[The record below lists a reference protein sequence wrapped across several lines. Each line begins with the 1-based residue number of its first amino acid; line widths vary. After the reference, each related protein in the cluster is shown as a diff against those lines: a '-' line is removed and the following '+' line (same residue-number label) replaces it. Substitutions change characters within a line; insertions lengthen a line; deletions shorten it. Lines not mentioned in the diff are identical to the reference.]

1 MKFVGPA
8 LRFKKSYFSKFIFYS
23 ICSSIFLFSTAF
35 YPIKDI
41 DVKQNITS
49 SGWEKVKDYFK
60 PKPNDKDF
68 ATNGALS
75 EVLNEDGTIKKGVE
89 GSFDPKGYN
98 MTYGANG
105 QPIFKPMGAGD
116 ERWQS
121 MPNLPV
127 GVNGRV
133 YAIAVTSSGV
143 YVGGSFTSAGG
154 VTVSNIAFWNGSAWQ
169 ALGAGVNGRVNALAA
184 SGSTI
189 YVGGE
194 FTTAGGVTAN
204 RIAVWNGTT
213 WVATIGS
220 VTGTRINSIA
230 ISGTN
235 IFVGGLF
242 TSISGVP
249 ANNVAKWNGVAW
261 SSLTTGTNGEVL
273 VVEVSA
279 SSVYVGGDFTN
290 VGGNIARAI
299 ALWNDSTTSW
309 ATLGTTFV
317 ADNGAVHAIAISGS
331 NIYVGGNFTS
341 IRGISANRI
350 ALWNG
355 TNWSALGTTGLD
367 TIYSIYVSSSSEI
380 YAGGFSSLS
389 SSDLVRWNGT
399 TWADSGDL
407 LSGIVFVLE
416 RFTTSFNFLAGGD
429 FSTLNNGVVV
439 NNIARPILQFS
450 TRLGPIGYGV
460 NVDYDGG
467 SVFAIT
473 ISGSNVY
480 VGGRFRTIGPT
491 AANNVAVWNG
501 TSWNA
506 LGSGTNG
513 LVSAIAISG
522 SNVYVGGQFTSAG
535 GVSVNN
541 IALWNGSSWSTLGTG
556 LTGGGVF
563 GTFVFAIE
571 VVGTDVFVG
580 GNFTNA
586 GGVPASR
593 IARWNGSSWS
603 ALSSGLTGSSS
614 DVVYKIKSYNG
625 GIVVV
630 GRFSTAGST
639 PSSNIAFW
647 NGSTWSTFGAGLN
660 AVCYALHVHNNGF
673 YVGGDFTSAGG
684 VAAERVA
691 FYNGT
696 TWSALGSGVS
706 LTVNDIFVRANN
718 VYVVGTFTSAGGN
731 SANRIAVWNGQS
743 WSTLGTGLNNT
754 ANVIAGTSSN
764 LYVGGIFSATG
775 DGSLGALGIIQRN
788 GLVPVPVLQAP
799 TVLSDPKGIRLNAT
813 ISPGGISGSYY
824 FLYGTA
830 ENNLTLQT
838 ASTSISGSADI
849 NVSADVFSGTPN
861 STYFYRLR
869 VENAEGVVFTPI
881 QSYVFPSDIEVRQNI
896 TTLASGSEYDFG
908 NVNFQASSSAIPFSI
923 NNLGLGPLEFF
934 GTAGSLIVKGG
945 AHPGDFTVVQSGVVS
960 PLIFNGSQS
969 FTVQFNPQSGGVR
982 TATLSIT
989 SNDPNESPYIINL
1002 KGTGVKLNQTITFNA
1017 LTPRTFGNAPF
1028 ALSATSTSG
1037 LPVSFSSG
1045 TPSVASISGNTV
1057 TIVAPGTTVIT
1068 ASQAGDNNYNAA
1080 SSVQQTLIVYAAE
1093 PTAQPSNLTFNNRT
1107 TSSLNGAFTAA
1118 AGSPAG
1124 YLVLRRLGAAP
1135 TFVPVDGNGYTNS
1148 STQGDAI
1155 VVSSSSST
1163 TFADAGLVAGNT
1175 YHYTIYAFNGSGVTA
1190 NYRTTS
1196 PLINSTITV
1205 SPAPTAIAANN
1216 INQTS
1221 FRANWNAA
1229 TGAASYVLDVSTD
1242 NFSTLLT
1249 GYAAKS
1255 VSGLNDVVTGL
1266 NPGITYQYRVRASN
1280 AAGLSSNSNTISQV
1294 TVPATPVVNAAQNVG
1309 TNDFK
1314 ITWTAVTGASGYQI
1328 DVSSNN
1334 FTSFITG
1341 YQNKSVGDVT
1351 EETVTGLSPF
1361 TSYQFRIRSVNNN
1374 GLNISPNSNIGT
1386 VTTLSAN
1393 PPLSI
1398 SNPIYNA
1405 ATSKISVTLSSGTGA
1420 KIVKFYSRGIT
1431 QVLFRSAET
1440 ITSATNTYE
1449 VTIAP
1454 TLLDELGLEYYFTAE
1469 DAVTAVPKRS
1479 PENSNSYVYKPITQG
1494 QIKFPGLSFGGNIE
1508 NYRIISVPYAL
1519 TINSPGVIFSPL
1531 GAYDKTKWRLLQL
1544 SGTNFID
1551 NPSAMV
1557 PGRAYWFNARESAPI
1572 ELGAGSVVQNNQS
1585 NDFTFNLQQGW
1596 NMIATPFP
1604 FTITWEDVLDANPTA
1619 NVDADYL
1626 VFNPNTVGYSVSNT
1640 MRPFEGGFIFANATT
1655 ALRFPVTLR
1664 NGIAGRI
1671 KQDQVL
1677 EKNID
1682 ALNWEFPITISQG
1695 TRKNNLIAVGMHQ
1708 EASMGKD
1715 RFDRAV
1721 LPAFIDQPELYTSNN
1736 DLFAPYLLRDVV
1748 GQKEMHDW
1756 KFMVVAEENKPAV
1769 LSWDS
1774 EFIRHNQ
1781 SQLILYDQQENVLLD
1796 MRKTNSY
1803 SFMPRKDKTIRIIY
1817 TRKELEVQSN
1827 IELASPNPFNHET
1840 KLPGYF
1846 NVAGEKT
1853 HVSVSIKNLT
1863 GVEIFHS
1870 SYVIEEIGLHQ
1881 PTWDGGNLNGEIQNT
1896 GLYLYQVTYSNGSN
1910 KISRNGKIIKQ

>member
-1 MKFVGPA
+1 VRLAQFN
-8 LRFKKSYFSKFIFYS
+8 FSKLVFFTLCLS
-23 ICSSIFLFSTAF
+23 VFLCSTAF
-35 YPIKDI
+35 YSVDDI
-41 DVKQNITS
+41 NVKQNASTP
-49 SGWEKVKDYFK
+49 GWAKVKDYFK

-75 EVLNEDGTIKKGVE
+75 EVLNEDGTIKKGAE
-89 GSFDPKGYN
+89 GSFDPRGYN

-116 ERWQS
+116 ERWQP

-143 YVGGSFTSAGG
+143 YIGGSFTSAGG

-169 ALGAGVNGRVNALAA
+169 ALSAGVNGRVNALAV
-184 SGSTI
+184 SGSTL

-194 FTTAGGVTAN
+194 FTTAGGATAN
-204 RIAVWNGTT
+204 RIAVWDGTT

-235 IFVGGLF
+235 IFIGGLF

-273 VVEVSA
+273 VVEASA
-279 SSVYVGGDFTN
+279 SSIYVGGSFTT

-309 ATLGTTFV
+309 ATLGTTFG
-317 ADNGAVHAIAISGS
+317 ADNGAVYAIAISGS
-331 NIYVGGNFTS
+331 NVYVGGNFTS

-380 YAGGFSSLS
+380 YAGGFSTLS
-389 SSDLVRWNGT
+389 TSDLVRWNGT

-416 RFTTSFNFLAGGD
+416 RFITSFDFLAGGD

-439 NNIARPILQFS
+439 NNIARPIGQFS
-450 TRLGPIGYGV
+450 RRLGPIGYGV
-460 NVDYDGG
+460 NVDYNGG
-467 SVFAIT
+467 SISAIT

-541 IALWNGSSWSTLGTG
+541 IALWNGSSWSTLCTGTG
-556 LTGGGVF
+556 LTGGGGF
-563 GTFVFAIE
+563 GTFVLAIE

-586 GGVPASR
+586 GGVSASR

-614 DVVYKIKSYNG
+614 DFVYKIKSYNG

-630 GRFSTAGST
+630 GRFTTAGST

-684 VAAERVA
+684 VAAERVS

-696 TWSALGSGVS
+696 TWSALGAGVS

-764 LYVGGIFSATG
+764 LYVGGFFNATG

-799 TVLSDPKGIRLNAT
+799 TVLPDPKGIRLNAT
-813 ISPGGISGSYY
+813 ISPGGISGTYY
-824 FLYGTA
+824 FEYGTA
-830 ENNLTLQT
+830 ENSLTLLT
-838 ASTSISGSADI
+838 ASANMSGSADI

-869 VENAEGVVFTPI
+869 VQNDEGISYSPI
-881 QSYVFPSDIEVRQNI
+881 QSYKFPSDIEVRQN
-896 TTLASGSEYDFG
+896 TTTFASGSEYDFG
-908 NVNFQASSSAIPFSI
+908 NVNFQASSTVISFSI
-923 NNLGLGPLEFF
+923 HNLGLADLTLS
-934 GTAGSLIVKGG
+934 GTPGNYIVKGG
-945 AHPGDFTVVQSGVVS
+945 AHPDDFAVVQNVLTS
-960 PLIFNGSQS
+960 PLAFNTSQNFS
-969 FTVQFNPQSGGVR
+969 IQFNPQSGGVR
-982 TATLSIT
+982 TATLTIT
-989 SNDPNESPYIINL
+989 SNDPNESPYIINV
-1002 KGTGVKLNQTITFNA
+1002 KGTGIKLNQTVTFNA

-1057 TIVAPGTTVIT
+1057 TILAPGTTVIT
-1068 ASQAGDNNYNAA
+1068 ASQAGNTNYNAA
-1080 SSVQQTLIVYAAE
+1080 TSVQQTLIVYAAE
-1093 PTAQPSNLTFNNRT
+1093 PTAQPTNLTFNNPT
-1107 TSSLNGAFTAA
+1107 TSSINGAFTAA
-1118 AGSPAG
+1118 AGSPSG
-1124 YLVLRRLGAAP
+1124 YLVLRRLGSAP
-1135 TFVPVDGNGYTNS
+1135 TSTPVDGTAYTNG
-1148 STQGDAI
+1148 STLGDAT
-1155 VVSSSSST
+1155 VVSSSAAT
-1163 TFADAGLVAGNT
+1163 TFADAGLVAGTT
-1175 YHYTIYAFNGSGVTA
+1175 YHYAVYAFNGSGVTA
-1190 NYRTTS
+1190 NYRTTT
-1196 PLINSTITV
+1196 PLVNSTITV
-1205 SPAPTAIAANN
+1205 PPAPVAAAASLVT
-1216 INQTS
+1216 QTS

-1229 TGAASYVLDVSTD
+1229 AGATEYQLFISSN
-1242 NFSTLLT
+1242 NFVTLLT
-1249 GYAAKS
+1249 GSEPKT
-1255 VSGLNDVVTGL
+1255 VSGLNDVITGL
-1266 NPGITYQYRVRASN
+1266 NPGITYQYKVRSKNGQGVSIDSN
-1280 AAGLSSNSNTISQV
+1280 VIIQIT
-1294 TVPATPVVNAAQNVG
+1294 TPPTPVVNVAQNVG

-1334 FTSFITG
+1334 FTSFIRG
-1341 YQNKSVGDVT
+1341 YQNKSVGNVT
-1351 EETVTGLSPF
+1351 EEIVTGLSPF
-1361 TSYQFRIRSVNNN
+1361 TSYQFRIRSTNN
-1374 GLNISPNSNIGT
+1374 GGTSSNSNVGI

-1393 PPLSI
+1393 SPLTI
-1398 SNPIYNA
+1398 SNPVYTA
-1405 ATSKISVTLSSGTGA
+1405 ATSKISVTLANGTGA
-1420 KIVKFYSRGIT
+1420 RIVKFYSRGIT

-1449 VTIAP
+1449 VTVAP

-1469 DAVTAVPKRS
+1469 DAVTTAPKRS
-1479 PENSNSYVYKPITQG
+1479 PENSNAYLYKPITQG
-1494 QIKFPGLSFGGNIE
+1494 QIKFPGLSFGGNIQ
-1508 NYRIISVPYAL
+1508 NYRIISIPYAL

-1544 SGTNFID
+1544 SGTTFTD

-1557 PGRAYWFNARESAPI
+1557 PGRAYWFNAKESAPI
-1572 ELGAGSVVQNNQS
+1572 ELGAGSVVQSNQS
-1585 NDFTFNLQQGW
+1585 TDFIFSLQQGW

-1604 FTITWEDVLDANPTA
+1604 FTITWEDVVDANPTA

-1626 VFNPNTVGYSVSNT
+1626 VFNPNSIGYDASNS
-1640 MRPFEGGFIFANATT
+1640 MRPFEGGFVFANASTQ
-1655 ALRFPVTLR
+1655 LKFPVVLK
-1664 NGIAGRI
+1664 NGIAGRS
-1671 KQDQVL
+1671 
-1677 EKNID
+1677 EKVKVFERNLD
-1682 ALNWEFPITISQG
+1682 AATWELPLKLQQG
-1695 TRKNNLIAVGMHQ
+1695 IRENNLIGLGMHE
-1708 EASMGKD
+1708 EATTGKD
-1715 RFDRAV
+1715 KFDRAT
-1721 LPAFIDQPELYTSNN
+1721 LPTFLDQPELYSESN
-1736 DLFAPYLLRDVV
+1736 DVFAPYLLRNIVNNRSNHSWTFKV
-1748 GQKEMHDW
+1748 LAKEGEP
-1756 KFMVVAEENKPAV
+1756 VI
-1769 LSWDS
+1769 LSWDN
-1774 EFIRHNQ
+1774 EAIRTNQ
-1781 SQLILYDQQENVLLD
+1781 SQLILYDKEANVLLD
-1796 MRKTNSY
+1796 MRTTGSY
-1803 SFMPRKDKTIRIIY
+1803 TFIPTKNHELQFVYS
-1817 TRKELEVQSN
+1817 KEEITFN
-1827 IELASPNPFNHET
+1827 ADFELASPNPFSTEI

-1846 NVAGEKT
+1846 NVHSQT
-1853 HVSVSIKNLT
+1853 TSVHVSIKNAA
-1863 GVEIFHS
+1863 GVEVFS
-1870 SYVIEEIGLHQ
+1870 TTYQLKEAGLHQ
-1881 PTWDGGNLNGEIQNT
+1881 PTWSGSGHAGEHLANGF
-1896 GLYLYQVTYSNGSN
+1896 YLYQITYKNGTA
-1910 KISRNGKIIKQ
+1910 KVSRTGKIIKQ